1 MISHIHCRMKPTCIM
16 SCQISQ
22 KTDGMT
28 HLFPIQYSNFKFSSY
43 INMHVCCLN
52 QEEGHSDSSQ
62 ARCRAINFMRSKLPF
77 MGSYLALYSSSW
89 NEAFMSNH
97 LCKVVTAECQLVSLS
112 HTYLELMML
121 KKKIPDA
128 HMHTHRA
135 NINKN
140 VWLSTI
146 LINSY
151 YSFLISQK
159 INFLCHLNNYMPY
172 LDR

>member
-1 MISHIHCRMKPTCIM
+1 MWLHCKLSIASPNYYSNQIFWMISHIHCRMKPTCIM

-28 HLFPIQYSNFKFSSY
+28 HLFPIRYSNFKFSSY
-43 INMHVCCLN
+43 INMHVCCLK

-128 HMHTHRA
+128 HTQSKH
-135 NINKN
+135 
-140 VWLSTI
+140 
-146 LINSY
+146 
-151 YSFLISQK
+151 
-159 INFLCHLNNYMPY
+159 
-172 LDR
+172 